1 MKKRTA
7 DKEKIMI
14 LEKYIPGEG
23 QGEAGE
29 ALLDM
34 MRGVDEGVSYA
45 DTIRLRLSGS
55 LADECN
61 DTYYVAIE
69 DKKALARHWNG
80 WGRHP
85 DAIGNWG
92 NFYTDAACRGRGI
105 GGALLRFWQE
115 DFDARSDLP
124 LCFLCSAA
132 TKELTA
138 LYAKL
143 GFRVAIEG
151 TECGPLYRAIGDS
164 PASFREFYT
173 AYYKPS
179 AALYHRRASFEYRH
193 EIDCLLRFAL
203 RDIGVTFG
211 IGEQKSV
218 EAALLYTPD
227 RVGMLFSEDGH
238 CVGWSFDGDMQIF
251 PLYSDARIVEEI

>member
-1 MKKRTA
+1 MVF
-7 DKEKIMI
+7 
-14 LEKYIPGEG
+14 EKYIPC
-23 QGEAGE
+23 EADSE
-29 ALLDM
+29 AKAALSEM

-45 DTIRLRLSGS
+45 DTIRLRASGA
-55 LADECN
+55 LADACN
-61 DTYYVAIE
+61 DTYYLAIE

-80 WGRHP
+80 WGRHA

-92 NFYTDAACRGRGI
+92 NFYTDPACRGRGI

-115 DFDARSDLP
+115 DFDSRSDLP

-132 TKELTA
+132 TKELVA

-151 TECGPLYRAIGDS
+151 EELGPLYRPIGAS
-164 PASFREFYT
+164 PDSFREFYRG
-173 AYYKPS
+173 YYKPS
-179 AALYHRRASFEYRH
+179 DVLYHRAASFEYRH

-203 RDIGVTFG
+203 RDLGESFG

-218 EAALLYTPD
+218 EAALLYAPD
-227 RVGMLFSEDGH
+227 RAGMLFSADGH
-238 CVGWSFDGDMQIF
+238 CVGWSFDGELQLY
-251 PLYSDARIVEEI
+251 PLYRDARIIKEAH